1 MRAAADGAAS
11 ASAKAPRADSGAPTW
26 LAHTQEAGMLLFLLL
41 TPVTIAGAEIALG
54 IAGVAWIASAIGGAA
69 RATGAGATREPLA
82 SRLCGP
88 ARPLL
93 LPLVVFAAALAL
105 ASWGAVDRAAS
116 FAKMQ
121 KLLLALALF
130 LFASGAGYRGRG
142 RRLLAA
148 LLAGALATSAYGVA
162 VYVAS
167 AGGLAERLRGISG
180 FYMTTAGVLM
190 LTLLFLAPQI
200 FAAASRSRRL
210 AALAALAVVAWAL
223 VLTYTRGAW
232 LGTLAGAAVILA
244 LTRPRILLALVAA
257 LIAAYFVLPASLQE
271 RVTSIVDPSHPLNTE
286 RLHMWRVALHV
297 VRDHPLTGAGLMDMK
312 PLFTRYADP
321 DYTGVVHGHFHS
333 NFLQIAAATG
343 AIGLAAF
350 VALLAAIAIALAR
363 ALRASRAPRERALA
377 LGGLAAFTG
386 FLVEGLFEWNFGD
399 AEVVTLL
406 YALTGIALAAPLWRD
421 GGARRAVDPPRSGDD
436 ARTRQATV
444 SRPLT
449 GSSPLG

>member
-1 MRAAADGAAS
+1 MRAPGENAERAPAAMTS
-11 ASAKAPRADSGAPTW
+11 ASGSPAW
-26 LAHTQEAGMLLFLLL
+26 LARTQEAGMILFLLL
-41 TPVTIAGAEIALG
+41 TPVTIAGSEIALG
-54 IAGVAWIASAIGGAA
+54 IAGVAWIAIALGGAA
-69 RATGAGATREPLA
+69 RQGGGGGHVAVKPPSLA
-82 SRLCGP
+82 SRLAGP
-88 ARPLL
+88 GQPLL
-93 LPLVVFAAALAL
+93 ALFVIFAAALAL
-105 ASWGAVDRAAS
+105 ASLNAFDRSAS

-130 LFASGAGYRGRG
+130 VFASGTADRARG

-148 LLAGALATSAYGVA
+148 LLAGGLATSAYGAA
-162 VYVAS
+162 VYLAS

-190 LTLLFLAPQI
+190 LTLLFLAPQV
-200 FAAASRSRRL
+200 FAAASRARRL
-210 AALAALAVVAWAL
+210 AALAALALVGWAL

-232 LGTLAGAAVILA
+232 LGVLAGASVILA
-244 LTRPRILLALVAA
+244 LTRPRILLALGAA
-257 LIAAYFVLPASLQE
+257 LVASYFFLPASLQD
-271 RVTSIVDPSHPLNTE
+271 RVTSIVDPNHPLNTE
-286 RLHMWRVALHV
+286 RLHMWRVALRI

-321 DYTGVVHGHFHS
+321 DYAGVVHGHFHS

-350 VALLAAIAIALAR
+350 IALFAGIATALVR
-363 ALRASRAPRERALA
+363 ALRASPGPRARAVA

-406 YALTGIALAAPLWRD
+406 YALIGIALAAPLWRRD
-421 GGARRAVDPPRSGDD
+421 ERSNEARSHGAA
-436 ARTRQATV
+436 
-444 SRPLT
+444 RPLT
-449 GSSPLG
+449 ASRP